1 MTVATIARQPV
12 RPRAFEQEPARA
24 THRPRRA
31 RELAPIYVAIAPFYV
46 VFAVFGLFPVVFS
59 LWLAFHRWD
68 GIGPMRWVGL
78 DQFRFLL
85 TDSSFYH
92 SLWVT
97 FVIWVLSTV
106 PMLALALIV
115 AFALNSS
122 IRRVGLYRIAFF
134 IPNIT
139 STVAIAIVFGSVF
152 SNNFGLLNAVFQ
164 GLGLDSFP
172 WLTSQ
177 WGIRIAVATMLV
189 WRWTG
194 YNAIIFLAGLQ
205 AIPTDVLEAARVDGA
220 GPFQTAVR
228 VLLPMLRPIILF
240 TVITS
245 TIGGLQVFA
254 EPQVLVG
261 TTGGPGAAG
270 MTTVLYLYQ
279 QAFSQQQFGYGAAIG
294 WGLFVVL
301 ILFSILNWRLVQR
314 IGNR

>member
-12 RPRAFEQEPARA
+12 RPRALEQEPARA

-106 PMLALALIV
+106 PMLVLALIV

-301 ILFSILNWRLVQR
+301 ILFSILNWRIVQR